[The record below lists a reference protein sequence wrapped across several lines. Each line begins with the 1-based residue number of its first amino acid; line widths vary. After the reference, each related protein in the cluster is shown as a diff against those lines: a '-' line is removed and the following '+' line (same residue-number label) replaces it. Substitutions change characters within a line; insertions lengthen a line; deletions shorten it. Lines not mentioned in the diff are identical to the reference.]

1 LGVAASAAAFNGN
14 ADRALALGLETR
26 LKVVTETRFG
36 GPITEFER
44 EEARQIQHSLL
55 PAGPLQGPSFEIN
68 YRFSPYAGVGGDF
81 ADFFEL
87 PDGQVG
93 LYVGDIVG
101 KGLPAALYAA
111 LVMGML
117 RGIHKSGQN
126 TATALSVLNER
137 MLVRPLKGRYAT
149 TLYAIFD
156 PASRKLTFS
165 NAGLPYPVLVSE
177 SGCSLLGEGGLPSG
191 LFPGAKYDSH
201 TTQLAPGDVVL
212 FATDGLHEL
221 RDRNDQ
227 DFSWEKL
234 RKIWLECRCKS
245 ADESLNLLFEEAR
258 EFSEGGSEQH
268 DDITAV
274 VLKIRG

>member
-1 LGVAASAAAFNGN
+1 VS
-14 ADRALALGLETR
+14 E
-26 LKVVTETRFG
+26 VRFG

-44 EEARQIQHSLL
+44 EEARQIQQSLL
-55 PAGPLQGPSFEIN
+55 PSGPLQGSSFEIT

-87 PDGQVG
+87 PCGKVG

-117 RGIHKSGQN
+117 RGIHKSGQD
-126 TATALSVLNER
+126 TATALAILNER

-149 TLYAIFD
+149 TLYAIYD
-156 PASRKLTFS
+156 PATRKLTFS
-165 NAGLPYPVLVSE
+165 NAGLPYPLLASE
-177 SGCSLLGEGGLPSG
+177 SGCILLGAGGLPSG
-191 LFPGAKYDSH
+191 LFPGASYESY
-201 TTQLAPGDVVL
+201 TAQLHPGDVVL

-221 RDRNDQ
+221 RNRADQ
-227 DFSWEKL
+227 DFSWDRMQE
-234 RKIWLECRCKS
+234 IWLGCRCKS
-245 ADESLNLLFEEAR
+245 AEQSLNLLFDEAR

-274 VLKIRG
+274 VLKICG